1 MNFEFFDEYKL
12 IINTIIMANKNIIN
26 FIFEMKQL
34 SRIKHEGWRMIG
46 IEDPESV
53 ADHSLRSAQ
62 IGFILAK
69 LEEYENPCE
78 VCSMIVFHDMA
89 ESRIGDVHRVANRYI
104 EVEEEKVVEEQT
116 RKLDEIGEEIFE
128 MWKQAENRS
137 TAAGIIAR
145 DANWLDMAF
154 TAKAYMEIGYKYA
167 KDWMNNI
174 EKSLKTKSAKELF
187 NELKRSDSNEWWQKL
202 KKMKK

>member
-1 MNFEFFDEYKL
+1 MK
-12 IINTIIMANKNIIN
+12 NKDIIN

-53 ADHSLRSAQ
+53 ADHSLRAAQ

-69 LEEYENPCE
+69 LEKYDNPYE
-78 VCSMIVFHDMA
+78 VCSIVVFHDIA
-89 ESRIGDVHRVANRYI
+89 ESRIGDIHRVANRYI
-104 EVEEEKVVEEQT
+104 RVEEEKVVEEQMK
-116 RKLDEIGEEIFE
+116 KLDEIGEEIFE

-137 TAAGIIAR
+137 IEAGIIAR

-154 TAKAYMEIGYKYA
+154 TAKAYMEIGYEYA
-167 KDWMNNI
+167 EDWMNNI
-174 EKSLKTKSAKELF
+174 EKSLKTESAKELF
-187 NELKRSDSNEWWQKL
+187 NESKKSDSNEWWQKL

>member
-1 MNFEFFDEYKL
+1 M
-12 IINTIIMANKNIIN
+12 TNKNIIN
-26 FIFEMKQL
+26 FIFELKQL
-34 SRIKHEGWRMIG
+34 SRIKHEGWKMIG
-46 IEDPESV
+46 IKDPESV

-69 LEEYENPCE
+69 LEKYDDPCE
-78 VCSMIVFHDMA
+78 ICSIIVFHDMA
-89 ESRIGDVHRVANRYI
+89 ESRIGDIHRVANRYI
-104 EVEEEKVVEEQT
+104 EVEEEKVAKEQT
-116 RKLDEIGEEIFE
+116 KKLDEIGEEIFE
-128 MWKQAENRS
+128 MWKQAENRN
-137 TAAGIIAR
+137 TKAGIIAR

-174 EKSLKTKSAKELF
+174 EKSLKTESAKELF
-187 NELKRSDSNEWWQKL
+187 NELKKSDSNEWWQGL